1 MCPSKHI
8 NKKKKRH
15 IYLINNMY
23 SEHRTLTTLK
33 TQTTQFL
40 KREKHVD
47 RHWTGED
54 TQTAASTREDALPRH
69 LRAAS

>member
-1 MCPSKHI
+1 
-8 NKKKKRH
+8 
-15 IYLINNMY
+15 MY